1 VTAPN
6 PQEASRNRRFLL
18 VFITVFVVVS
28 IGTTIYGFQVVERV
42 KMQAARSDQALRLR
56 AWSILATVDAS
67 GRFPT
72 NESEADAHLDRAKLD
87 GTLAEA
93 FSSQNPGD
101 FSLVGEAW
109 PPTRVE
115 AIGGLDAETA
125 TLDAETVGQIVVISW
140 DPEGRLAPVL
150 SVSGRPSGLVEGGT
164 TLELVN
170 RWLQRAGNHLGR

>member
-1 VTAPN
+1 MTAPN
-6 PQEASRNRRFLL
+6 PQEALRNRRFLL
-18 VFITVFVVVS
+18 VFLTIFVVVG

-56 AWSILATVDAS
+56 AWSILAAADAN

-72 NESEADAHLDRAKLD
+72 NQAEADAHLEQANLD
-87 GTLAEA
+87 GKLAEA
-93 FSSQNPGD
+93 SSSKNLVD

-115 AIGGLDAETA
+115 AIGGLESETDP
-125 TLDAETVGQIVVISW
+125 LDAATVGEIVVISW
-140 DPEGRLAPVL
+140 DPEGRLSPAL

-170 RWLQRAGNHLGR
+170 RWLQRAGDHLGR